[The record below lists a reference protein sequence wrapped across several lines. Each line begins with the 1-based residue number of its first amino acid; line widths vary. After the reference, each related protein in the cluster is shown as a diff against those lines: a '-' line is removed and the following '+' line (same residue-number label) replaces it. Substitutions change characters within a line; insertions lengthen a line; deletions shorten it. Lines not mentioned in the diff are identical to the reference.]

1 MLLSI
6 SRHHMLN
13 LHTDFSIS
21 IIISS
26 VSGRS
31 ALIAWSATKLNAAD
45 CGSRFIAVT
54 FNLPL
59 TERRHL
65 SCLSLWDSLICSEK
79 SLALRRDYP
88 LIINHIQTRENKFCL
103 HVFFSPFVR
112 EEPRVAAPAAGLVV
126 HLPGQDKAA
135 EHDLRL
141 LQFFLSFFF
150 FIQINH
156 PLCKRLIWPVAS
168 LLCANKLAPAAS
180 GSLPPSWQQ
189 MVSCS
194 DAAETGGVNLLYRRS
209 NRGASSCLLLPLF
222 FLGLCLSPFTD
233 LVG

>member
-1 MLLSI
+1 MLLGI

-13 LHTDFSIS
+13 LRTDFSIS

-31 ALIAWSATKLNAAD
+31 ALIAWSATKLNAAAVD

-88 LIINHIQTRENKFCL
+88 LIINHIQTRVNKFCL
-103 HVFFSPFVR
+103 HVFFLLWGRSHEWR
-112 EEPRVAAPAAGLVV
+112 RWQLVV
-126 HLPGQDKAA
+126 HLPGQDKAV
-135 EHDLRL
+135 EDDL
-141 LQFFLSFFF
+141 LS
-150 FIQINH
+150 IQINPLILQVADLTSCVT
-156 PLCKRLIWPVAS
+156 PLC
-168 LLCANKLAPAAS
+168 
-180 GSLPPSWQQ
+180 
-189 MVSCS
+189 
-194 DAAETGGVNLLYRRS
+194 
-209 NRGASSCLLLPLF
+209 
-222 FLGLCLSPFTD
+222 
-233 LVG
+233 